1 MLTYASYNIN
11 SIMTTINKYKEK
23 RIKIDTNN
31 KAFDIHKEK
40 VLIHM
45 DRLKRFVKE
54 LDLLLSFQGFEKP
67 DVYGLI
73 ETQIDAIEQCTTNT
87 LLINCINTIN
97 NTIEGFNY
105 NNKHTYST
113 CVDDDRSNNIA
124 SFQPNKINA
133 MFQNIKLRNNR
144 KVNYLNPCI
153 FIRNEDMY
161 IKDMFTANIELYGIV
176 EEDYIKPYYGEPDI
190 EFDESIYE
198 KLIRENNN
206 VINDDSIKTNTRI
219 SNSTFDIMNIQP
231 KISTVNKLRNDLYSL
246 PAKEIVA
253 LRDNYKYLRPNGVM
267 IYTIPFTRMTYE
279 VMLFLSKNFINISI
293 IKSTQKDQLDNV
305 TIIGQKQT
313 VREYE
318 EEYSRLKHIKY
329 EDLEDTTD
337 TIYYLPT
344 EELTVDLFRGGYISP
359 AEMQNII
366 STDGLYN
373 EFYKQVD
380 DHKILTDT
388 QPLLPFN
395 IGQVGLVLT
404 SGRLDGVIEE
414 PGDRYH
420 IIKGRTIKY
429 TENIQNNIENNEER
443 VKKISNRVQIKAFGA
458 DGTFKSIS

>member
-1 MLTYASYNIN
+1 
-11 SIMTTINKYKEK
+11 
-23 RIKIDTNN
+23 
-31 KAFDIHKEK
+31 
-40 VLIHM
+40 
-45 DRLKRFVKE
+45 
-54 LDLLLSFQGFEKP
+54 
-67 DVYGLI
+67 
-73 ETQIDAIEQCTTNT
+73 
-87 LLINCINTIN
+87 
-97 NTIEGFNY
+97 
-105 NNKHTYST
+105 
-113 CVDDDRSNNIA
+113 
-124 SFQPNKINA
+124 
-133 MFQNIKLRNNR
+133 
-144 KVNYLNPCI
+144 
-153 FIRNEDMY
+153 
-161 IKDMFTANIELYGIV
+161 
-176 EEDYIKPYYGEPDI
+176 
-190 EFDESIYE
+190 
-198 KLIRENNN
+198 
-206 VINDDSIKTNTRI
+206 
-219 SNSTFDIMNIQP
+219 
-231 KISTVNKLRNDLYSL
+231 
-246 PAKEIVA
+246 
-253 LRDNYKYLRPNGVM
+253 M

-344 EELTVDLFRGGYISP
+344 EELNVDLFRGGYISP